1 MYFELGDYMKNLG
14 VVWFSGFAGN
24 PITASTSYIT
34 FCLFNVQ
41 RNLQPVRLVVNDRK
55 FLIRTVFFTY
65 IKPASSNNSR

>member
-34 FCLFNVQ
+34 FSLFNVQ
-41 RNLQPVRLVVNDRK
+41 RNLMPGQQK
-55 FLIRTVFFTY
+55 RTFTNLF
-65 IKPASSNNSR
+65 PLDLDG